1 MGQGDSDAEKNRAA
15 DNRAD
20 DFVAESV
27 HVALHQSHDWRIDD
41 CPTAQ
46 CATAHAT
53 DVSST
58 TLSEPVGSKHV
69 DPLMKWIATQPIYRA
84 RIRASRRAGHRIYP
98 FPLRSVKIER
108 PTSSER
114 DT

>member
-1 MGQGDSDAEKNRAA
+1 
-15 DNRAD
+15 
-20 DFVAESV
+20 
-27 HVALHQSHDWRIDD
+27 
-41 CPTAQ
+41 
-46 CATAHAT
+46 
-53 DVSST
+53 
-58 TLSEPVGSKHV
+58 VGSKHV